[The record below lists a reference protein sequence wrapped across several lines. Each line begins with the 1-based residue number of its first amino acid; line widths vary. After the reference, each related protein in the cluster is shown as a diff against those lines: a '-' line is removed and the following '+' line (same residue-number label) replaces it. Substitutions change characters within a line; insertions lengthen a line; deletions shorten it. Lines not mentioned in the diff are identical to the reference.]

1 MEEKTRIRK
10 EVFAIR
16 KEITDQEVHQK
27 SEKILERLTAME
39 QYKTSTEIF
48 VYVDAKHEVET
59 MDLIRRCMA
68 DGKKVAAPKVR
79 GKEMD
84 FYWLRSLDQLEPGYF
99 GILEPARG
107 EIVTWPRALML
118 VPGVAFD
125 TACHRIGYGQGFY
138 DRYLAAWPEHT
149 TIALAFDFQVYDAV
163 PFETTDICPQMVLTE
178 TRLYTDRKD

>member
-10 EVFAIR
+10 EVFARR
-16 KEITDQEVHQK
+16 KAITDSEVHERSMQ
-27 SEKILERLTAME
+27 ILRRLTAMDA
-39 QYKTSTEIF
+39 YKNSSEIF

-59 MDLIRRCMA
+59 MDLIRQCMV

-84 FYWLRSLDQLEPGYF
+84 FYWLETLDQLEPGYF

-107 EIVTWPRALML
+107 EIVTWPKALIL

-125 TACHRIGYGQGFY
+125 TKCHRIGYGQGFY
-138 DRYLAAWPEHT
+138 DRYLATWSEHT
-149 TIALAFDFQVYDAV
+149 TIALAFDFQIYDAV
-163 PFETTDICPQMVLTE
+163 PFEETDICPQMVLTE
-178 TRLYTDRKD
+178 TTEYTDRK